1 MNDQQIVQ
9 LQGREITVSE
19 SVEKAGLFGASGGIN
34 GAAGGKIGVL
44 GGGAW
49 GTALAVSCLTGG
61 AQVKLWAREDEVT
74 EALSRGDGNPVFLPG
89 LKLPAIESSTDLEHL
104 KDSDAILAVVPAQ
117 FARATFEALAPHVDE
132 GTPVLLCAKGIER
145 ESLSL
150 QTDVLKAA
158 IPQAT
163 PAVLS
168 GPSFAADVARQL
180 PTAVTLACEDEATGK
195 RLMEMI
201 GQPSFRPYWSSDLI
215 GAEIGGAVKNVLAI
229 ACGIVEGQQLGKSA
243 HAALIA
249 RGFAE
254 MTRLGVAMGAKAETL
269 AGLCGLGDLVL
280 TCSSTQSRNM
290 SFGKALGEGRSAAA
304 ILAERRAVTE
314 GVATAPA
321 MVQLAENV
329 GVEMP
334 ICSAVN
340 AILAEQASVQDT
352 MMALMSRPYKGE

>member
-1 MNDQQIVQ
+1 MSVT
-9 LQGREITVSE
+9 EITRE
-19 SVEKAGLFGASGGIN
+19 EGGA
-34 GAAGGKIGVL
+34 KPHRIGVL

-49 GTALAVSCLTGG
+49 GTALAVSCT
-61 AQVKLWAREDEVT
+61 ATDADVALWARERDVAD
-74 EALSRGDGNPVFLPG
+74 ALSSGDGNPLFLPG
-89 LKLPAIESSTDLEHL
+89 IELPAIESSTELDVLSG
-104 KDSDAILAVVPAQ
+104 SDVILAVVPAQ
-117 FARATFEALAPHVDE
+117 FARTTFETLAPHVGA
-132 GTPVLLCAKGIER
+132 GTPILLCAKGIER

-150 QTDVLKAA
+150 QTDVLREA
-158 IPQAT
+158 IPQAV

-180 PTAVTLACEDEATGK
+180 PTAVTLACEDEDLG
-195 RLMEMI
+195 RQLMEMI

-215 GAEIGGAVKNVLAI
+215 GAEVGGAVKNVLAI
-229 ACGIVEGQQLGKSA
+229 ACGIVEGLGLGKSA

-254 MTRLGVAMGAKAETL
+254 MTRLGVALGGRAETL

-321 MVQLAENV
+321 MVQLAERA

-334 ICSAVN
+334 ICTAVHD
-340 AILAEQASVQDT
+340 ILAENVSVNEAMT
-352 MMALMSRPYKGE
+352 TLMARPYKGE

>member
-1 MNDQQIVQ
+1 MTETTRMRANQ
-9 LQGREITVSE
+9 EPY
-19 SVEKAGLFGASGGIN
+19 
-34 GAAGGKIGVL
+34 KIGVL

-49 GTALAVSCLTGG
+49 GTALAVSSASKG
-61 AQVKLWAREDEVT
+61 ANVQLWAREAEVA
-74 EALSRGDGNPVFLPG
+74 EALSRGDGNPLFLRG
-89 LKLPAIESSTDLEHL
+89 LDLPKLNASTELE
-104 KDSDAILAVVPAQ
+104 DMSGSDAILAVVPAQ
-117 FARATFEALAPHVDE
+117 FARTVFDDLKPHIDI
-132 GTPVLLCAKGIER
+132 GTPILLCAKGIER
-145 ESLSL
+145 QTLSL
-150 QTDVLKAA
+150 QTDVLRDA
-158 IPQAT
+158 IPQAV

-180 PTAVTLACEDEATGK
+180 PTAVTLACESEDLG
-195 RLMEMI
+195 RHLMDMI

-215 GAEIGGAVKNVLAI
+215 GAEVGGAVKNVLAI
-229 ACGIVEGQQLGKSA
+229 ACGIVEGLALGKSA

-254 MTRLGVAMGAKAETL
+254 MTRLGVALGGRAETL

-290 SFGKALGEGRSAAA
+290 SFGKALGEGRRAAE

-321 MVQLAENV
+321 MVQLALRA

-334 ICSAVN
+334 ICSAVDD
-340 AILAEQASVQDT
+340 ILAERVSVEQA
-352 MMALMSRPYKGE
+352 MAALMSRPYKGE

>member
-1 MNDQQIVQ
+1 M
-9 LQGREITVSE
+9 
-19 SVEKAGLFGASGGIN
+19 
-34 GAAGGKIGVL
+34 GVL

-49 GTALAVSCLTGG
+49 GTALAVSCLSSGS
-61 AQVKLWAREDEVT
+61 QVKLWAREDEVVN
-74 EALSRGDGNPVFLPG
+74 ALSAGRGNPLYLPG
-89 LKLPAIESSTDLEHL
+89 LKLPAIESSTDLESL
-104 KDSDAILAVVPAQ
+104 EGSAAILAVVPAQ
-117 FARATFEALAPHVDE
+117 FARATFEALAPHVAED
-132 GTPVLLCAKGIER
+132 TPVLLCAKGIER
-145 ESLSL
+145 ETLSL
-150 QTDVLKAA
+150 QTDVLREA
-158 IPQAT
+158 IPHAV

-180 PTAVTLACEDEATGK
+180 PTAVTLACEDEALG
-195 RLMEMI
+195 RDLMALI
-201 GQPSFRPYWSSDLI
+201 GRPSFRPYWSSDLI
-215 GAEIGGAVKNVLAI
+215 GAEVGGAVKNVLAI
-229 ACGIVEGQQLGKSA
+229 ACGIVEGLGLGKSA

-321 MVQLAENV
+321 MVALAERA

-334 ICSAVN
+334 ICGAVN
-340 AILAEQASVQDT
+340 DILAERVSVT
-352 MMALMSRPYKGE
+352 EAMTALMARPYKGE